1 MSTSQVDSR
10 ERHDIARG
18 ESILYSAAFGPSLY
32 GATIAS
38 VASVAHT
45 SGGGGDHVTVGAAA
59 INTAGPVSVDGIQRP
74 TSTVVQFRVTIAA
87 QAPVGQHTVTVSIVT
102 SAGDTRLLRCLLRVV

>member
-18 ESILYSAAFGPSLY
+18 ESILYSAAFAPSLY

-38 VASVAHT
+38 VASVAQT
-45 SGGGGDHVTVGAAA
+45 SGTGALTVGAAA
-59 INTAGPVSVDGIQRP
+59 INTAGPVSVDGISRP
-74 TSTVVQFRVTIAA
+74 VSTVVQFRVTCGANVA
-87 QAPVGQHTVTVSIVT
+87 VGLYVVTVTIVT
-102 SAGDTRLLRCLLRVV
+102 SAGDTRILRCLLRVV

>member
-38 VASVAHT
+38 VASVAQT
-45 SGGGGDHVTVGAAA
+45 SGTGTLTVGAGA
-59 INTAGPVSVDGIQRP
+59 INTAGPVSVDGISRP
-74 TSTVVQFRVTIAA
+74 VSTVVQFRVTVAA
-87 QAPVGQHTVTVSIVT
+87 QAPVGQHTVTVTIVT